1 MQTRQIGNKPL
12 NALMV
17 FADVIESS
25 KFSSVLGYTGYA
37 KELLHL
43 QESFEVLGRRYFPPP
58 EDRLLSYCDVKARGD
73 EGTVFVAP
81 APKGLE
87 LTFRALEFLYH
98 LKGRLRFGRVDIRQD
113 PESPSQLGVGAGIH
127 SGLVAFANAR
137 RDGHLVMD
145 GIEGYAINYAKRV
158 EGCSRQG
165 VYSRIVLSEEAAKS
179 LEIAPVVLRP
189 MRAEMKGINEA
200 ESVYEVQ
207 AVLSNRL
214 KLESDDAGDEQLM
227 ANVCAI
233 AKEPVLLPVRD
244 TWAKALI
251 ISVLESLIAR
261 SAVPAR
267 KREYHDLQLKLA
279 WHNPI
284 EDDPILLFLR
294 AADYR
299 DRKEATQQLRYLRLL
314 IEQHPRF
321 AFARRAM
328 IDACWSVAMG
338 DAERPEKVLA
348 RDMAR
353 EMLDRFPTILTDD
366 EKARYRQIT
375 TARRRPR

>member
-1 MQTRQIGNKPL
+1 MLRKQIGNKPL

-17 FADVIESS
+17 FADVIDSS

-37 KELLHL
+37 KELVHL
-43 QESFEVLGRRYFPPP
+43 QESFEGLGRRYFPPP
-58 EDRLLSYCDVKARGD
+58 EDSALSYCDVKARGD

-81 APKGLE
+81 SHKGRE

-98 LKGRLRFGRVDIRQD
+98 LKGRLRFGRLDIRQD

-127 SGLVAFANAR
+127 SGLVAFAKVQR
-137 RDGHLVMD
+137 GDHLVID
-145 GIEGYAINYAKRV
+145 GVEGYAINYAKRV
-158 EGCSRQG
+158 EGGSRHG
-165 VYSRIVLSEEAAKS
+165 IHSRIVLSEEAAES
-179 LEIAPVVLRP
+179 LEMAPVVLRP

-207 AVLSNRL
+207 AILSNRL
-214 KLESDDAGDEQLM
+214 KLESDDGGDEQLM

-233 AKEPVLLPVRD
+233 AKEPALLPVRD

-261 SAVPAR
+261 SPVPAR
-267 KREYHDLQLKLA
+267 KREYHNLQLNLA

-284 EDDPILLFLR
+284 EDDPILLLLR
-294 AADYR
+294 ALDYR
-299 DRKEATQQLRYLRLL
+299 DRKEATQQLRYLKLL

-338 DAERPEKVLA
+338 GAERPEKVLA
-348 RDMAR
+348 QDMAR
-353 EMLDRFPTILTDD
+353 EMLDKFPTILTDD
-366 EKARYRQIT
+366 EKTRYRQISA
-375 TARRRPR
+375 ARRRPR